1 MIGLTELTEA
11 KMKNAVR
18 EIERHL
24 DSERSRIMI
33 TIRAFNSKC
42 RKYDLDEYGI
52 SINYAEE
59 NARKDDEVTVTVLN
73 RIYHKR
79 RFHDAPSAAMFLYNL
94 SLGCE
99 FRNRDID
106 NVSVDEIIKLNSL
119 PGVVC
124 GVFYDRREK
133 NYGIKF
139 YTI

>member
-1 MIGLTELTEA
+1 MIGLAELTET

-18 EIERHL
+18 EIARRL
-24 DSERSRIMI
+24 DSKRSRIMME
-33 TIRAFNSKC
+33 IRAFNSEC
-42 RKYDLDEYGI
+42 RKYDLDEYAI

-73 RIYHKR
+73 RLYHKR
-79 RFHDAPSAAMFLYNL
+79 RFYDAPSAAMFLYNL

-106 NVSVDEIIKLNSL
+106 NVSVDEMIKLNSL

-133 NYGIKF
+133 KYGIKF